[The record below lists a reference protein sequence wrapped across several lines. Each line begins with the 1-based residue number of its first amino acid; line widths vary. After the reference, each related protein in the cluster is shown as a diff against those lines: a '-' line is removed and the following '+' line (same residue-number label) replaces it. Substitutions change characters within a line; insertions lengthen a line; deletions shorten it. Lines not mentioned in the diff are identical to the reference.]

1 MGSESISVGKGY
13 FIGSGREKRLLLIT
27 GNEPRGVR
35 YLNG

>member
-1 MGSESISVGKGY
+1 MGLGNISVGKGD
-13 FIGSGREKRLLLIT
+13 FIGSGREERLLLIT